1 MKKVI
6 FTLAGLFLFSIFS
19 FSQTIRVSGF
29 VYECWGEV
37 SEPAIGADVR
47 EKGTTNGVLTDL
59 EGRYTLEVSRGATI
73 VASSIGCD
81 SEEKVVDKA
90 HIDFHLTADWYL
102 MSRINACT
110 ENKNIHL
117 IEDSEY

>member
-6 FTLAGLFLFSIFS
+6 FTLAGLFLFSVVA
-19 FSQTIRVSGF
+19 FSQTITVSGF
-29 VYECWGEV
+29 VYACWGGV
-37 SEPAIGADVR
+37 SEPADGAEVK
-47 EKGTTNGVLTDL
+47 EKGTTNGVVTDT
-59 EGRYTLEVSRGATI
+59 EGKYTLEVNRGATI
-73 VASSIGCD
+73 VASFIGCD

-90 HIDFHLTADWYL
+90 NIDFHLTADWYL

>member
-1 MKKVI
+1 MKKII
-6 FTLAGLFLFSIFS
+6 FILAGLFLFSIVA
-19 FSQTIRVSGF
+19 FSQKIRVSGF

-37 SEPAIGADVR
+37 SEPARGAEVR
-47 EKGTTNGVLTDL
+47 EKGTTNGVLTDI
-59 EGRYTLEVSRGATI
+59 EGRYTLEVNRGATI
-73 VASSIGCD
+73 VASFIGCD